1 MWKIWMHEAI
11 KVNGNILMAWGREEL
26 GSCFATE
33 KPLMPGAVL
42 GRWQAEEQLGQSREL
57 VLGTNVG
64 PKEGPAAH
72 WGWNRS
78 LAPLKGDP
86 ELCPVGLQAWS
97 KQRCF
102 VIAGLVQGLG
112 LRHEVWRGP
121 QQQHLQTSCHT
132 GGAQAEHNSPSSGT
146 FWLLTAFF

>member
-1 MWKIWMHEAI
+1 MHEAI
-11 KVNGNILMAWGREEL
+11 KVNGNILMASGREEL

-72 WGWNRS
+72 
-78 LAPLKGDP
+78 
-86 ELCPVGLQAWS
+86 
-97 KQRCF
+97 
-102 VIAGLVQGLG
+102 
-112 LRHEVWRGP
+112 
-121 QQQHLQTSCHT
+121 
-132 GGAQAEHNSPSSGT
+132 
-146 FWLLTAFF
+146 